1 MIPGLAARAA
11 SGETGR
17 MKRLLAALLLA
28 SGCAA
33 SAPPPDSNEAAP
45 RHLFR
50 GEGEDPYWVAMVDER
65 EIVLYFGPGSES
77 NQPAF
82 RYPGVRASTVDG
94 VRRWEAGSGTAVI
107 GIEAWDEACVLRGY
121 DYRERARVRLSGR
134 ELNGCG
140 GSPPVVE
147 IR

>member
-1 MIPGLAARAA
+1 
-11 SGETGR
+11 
-17 MKRLLAALLLA
+17 MKRLIFLALLA
-28 SGCAA
+28 SGCAV
-33 SAPPPDSNEAAP
+33 SAAEPSSADVEP

-50 GEGEDPYWVAMVDER
+50 GEGESPYWVVMVDER
-65 EIVLYFGPGSES
+65 EIVLYFGPGSQS

-82 RYPGVRASTVDG
+82 RYPGVRASTANG

-107 GIEAWDEACVLRGY
+107 GVEARDEACVLRGY
-121 DYRERARVRLSGR
+121 DYRERARVRLSGL

-140 GSPPVVE
+140 GPPPVVE